1 MVGSVPEVEPAFP
14 AAFEDGWCKPHPLV
28 QSPLGGR
35 VPELLELPHGE
46 LGLDF

>member
-14 AAFEDGWCKPHPLV
+14 TAFEDDWCKPHPLV